1 MRVLVVED
9 EKQIARYLKE
19 GLEQEGHVVHTA
31 SDGAT
36 ALARARSGSYDLL
49 ILDWLLPDVDGLSVC
64 QTLRAEGNRTPIIML
79 TAKDAVSDRVRGLD
93 SGADDYLT
101 KPFEFDELFARMRAV
116 LRRAEVGAPPQ
127 LVVADLSLDP
137 AAHTVTRAGKAI
149 PLTPKEFALLEYLM
163 RHAGQVCTREEI
175 LQHVWGYEHDPL
187 TNIVDVYIGYVRRK
201 IDRGFDP
208 PLLRTVVGVGY
219 KLEG

>member
-1 MRVLVVED
+1 
-9 EKQIARYLKE
+9 
-19 GLEQEGHVVHTA
+19 
-31 SDGAT
+31 
-36 ALARARSGSYDLL
+36 
-49 ILDWLLPDVDGLSVC
+49 
-64 QTLRAEGNRTPIIML
+64 
-79 TAKDAVSDRVRGLD
+79 
-93 SGADDYLT
+93 
-101 KPFEFDELFARMRAV
+101 MRAV